1 MEVDI
6 QNGLYFSGDVWVD
19 ESVGGA
25 ASACT
30 DWLTLREEPGDE
42 LSLSSLY
49 NLSIVNTGASE
60 RYDIT
65 PLYVFNIL
73 QDMLTISKVWY
84 SQ

>member
-1 MEVDI
+1 M
-6 QNGLYFSGDVWVD
+6 D

-60 RYDIT
+60 RYV
-65 PLYVFNIL
+65 LYYTIVFNIIFNK
-73 QDMLTISKVWY
+73 TC
-84 SQ
+84 